1 MLKKMRIKV
10 IFIFAILTIAVVL
23 AVGGTAIYRINYIQN
38 QIINSPNELKGQVL
52 VELNRTV
59 SQLKIISLI
68 CFGAAG
74 IVGVA
79 FSFTVIRPLSNLL
92 DSATD
97 IVRKHNKDAANIT
110 NANELFSAMDTMNN
124 ELEENLNE
132 VTRQKKQ
139 IETILLHMTDG
150 IVAFNIDG
158 KLIHIN
164 HAAKTLLEIDDED
177 TFEEIFNHFD
187 VDINLEKIIYLDAW
201 ATTEKRIDVEDKTLN
216 LIFAPFKDQ
225 NEKANGIIVVI
236 QDITEHVKLDSMR
249 KEFVANVSH
258 ELKTPITSI
267 MGYAETMSENELDQ
281 ETEKKFL
288 TRINSEGERM
298 YKLVQDL
305 LTLSKFDT
313 SRVKLEKTEFDL
325 CELTKYVFDGLK
337 FEMEK
342 KSLTGECFV
351 TADVPYVYA
360 DRSGIERVIINIL
373 TNAIKYTKDGGNI
386 KVYVGFVYNDAY
398 IKIIDNGI
406 GISKDDLNRIFDRFY
421 RVDKSR
427 VRETGISGGSGLG
440 LSIAK
445 EIMDQN
451 KGRIDIKSELGK
463 GTEVLIRIPT
473 KISVDK
479 YKTVEE
485 STKEEG
491 N

>member
-10 IFIFAILTIAVVL
+10 IFIFAFLTMVVVL
-23 AVGGTAIYRINYIQN
+23 AVGGIAIYKINLIQN
-38 QIINSPNELKGQVL
+38 RIINSSTEMTGQVL
-52 VELNRTV
+52 SELNKTINQIKTV
-59 SQLKIISLI
+59 SLI

-110 NANELFSAMDTMNN
+110 DANELFSAMDTMNN

-150 IVAFNIDG
+150 IIAFNIDG
-158 KLIHIN
+158 KVIHIN
-164 HAAKTLLEIDDED
+164 HAAKILLEIDDED
-177 TFEEIFNHFD
+177 TFEEIFNHFN

-201 ATTEKRIDVEDKTLN
+201 TTTEKRVDIEDKTLN

-225 NEKANGIIVVI
+225 NDKANGIIVVI

-267 MGYAETMSENELDQ
+267 MGYAETMSENELDE
-281 ETEKKFL
+281 ETQKKFL
-288 TRINSEGERM
+288 ARINSEGDRM

-305 LTLSKFDT
+305 LTLSRFDS

-325 CELTKYVFDGLK
+325 GELTKYVFDGLK
-337 FEMEK
+337 IEMEK
-342 KSLTGECFV
+342 KNLTGECFV
-351 TADVPYVYA
+351 TADVPFVYA
-360 DRSGIERVIINIL
+360 DKMGIERVIINIL
-373 TNAIKYTKDGGNI
+373 TNAIKYTKDGGSV

-479 YKTVEE
+479 YKTVDE
-485 STKEEG
+485 STKEEE
-491 N
+491 